1 MLQYEESY
9 RHAPDQVQVPRLF
22 RLVGDGP
29 RLDNENVSSR
39 NDPSSVFSDI
49 LHVRHGRRPFHP
61 PLRID
66 RLPLVF
72 LILLILLVLLFL
84 VFLVFLL
91 ATLAWVALFIV
102 VVGVMVSIIPA
113 SAKSGSPP
121 RPAPSSRKHISLSS
135 LLSLAKPRSSLLISL
150 PIAAQPRPSQS
161 APPFSFEQQPSSE
174 VWTRGIVLM
183 DVGCVLGVHA
193 LRRIGGH
200 ELPGVQAHRVS
211 KT

>member
-1 MLQYEESY
+1 MLVRQCFSLPIKSKSPGSSAWS
-9 RHAPDQVQVPRLF
+9 RMALDSMTSTCPHATIFHL
-22 RLVGDGP
+22 
-29 RLDNENVSSR
+29 S
-39 NDPSSVFSDI
+39 FSAI
-49 LHVRHGRRPFHP
+49 LNVRHGRRPFHP
-61 PLRID
+61 PLHID

-72 LILLILLVLLFL
+72 LILLFLLVLL
-84 VFLVFLL
+84 FLL

-150 PIAAQPRPSQS
+150 PIAAHPRPSQS

-174 VWTRGIVLM
+174 V
-183 DVGCVLGVHA
+183 
-193 LRRIGGH
+193 
-200 ELPGVQAHRVS
+200 
-211 KT
+211 

>member
-1 MLQYEESY
+1 MLARQCFSLPITSKSPGSSAWSGMALDSIT
-9 RHAPDQVQVPRLF
+9 RTCPHATILH
-22 RLVGDGP
+22 L
-29 RLDNENVSSR
+29 S
-39 NDPSSVFSDI
+39 FSAI

-84 VFLVFLL
+84 LFLVFLL
-91 ATLAWVALFIV
+91 ATLAWIALFIV

-150 PIAAQPRPSQS
+150 PIAAHPRPSQS
-161 APPFSFEQQPSSE
+161 APPFSFEQQPSSK
-174 VWTRGIVLM
+174 VWTCGMVLM

-200 ELPGVQAHRVS
+200 ELPGVQARRAS
-211 KT
+211 KA